1 MLRSCASAACLFTI
15 AGTLLGAVPC
25 APALHP
31 LAMTTPTLR
40 HYSALAEATQR
51 KLAARNLHYFVR
63 RPSACGREG
72 GAPGLLRT
80 KGNPNKSSCR
90 TTRRR
95 YGGLAAYD
103 EGG

>member
-1 MLRSCASAACLFTI
+1 
-15 AGTLLGAVPC
+15 
-25 APALHP
+25 
-31 LAMTTPTLR
+31 MTTPTLR